1 MIRLIRKRLPKK
13 AVLGSFVFMLI
24 QVITLLYLP
33 TLTANIVN
41 DGIAKGNLHAIVRI
55 GIIMLFFSL
64 ISMGAAAANAFFS
77 AQGSQKLGQR
87 LRSAV
92 FRKVITASH
101 AEREHFGTSSL
112 ITRTTND
119 IMQIQ
124 NVVLMFLRLMMMAP
138 LMLICASVLAY
149 AKSPT
154 LTLVFIIVLPA
165 LALLVG
171 IIVYFA
177 SPLFATMQKKLD
189 AVNRVFREGLTG
201 VRVIRAFRQ
210 DQFEQDRFDRVNRD
224 YTQNAVKVYSIT
236 ALMLPIATL
245 IMSSTNVL
253 ITYWGSHLI
262 AVQATAVG
270 NMMAFIAYATQILI
284 SFMWLAMVFVLVP
297 RAQASA
303 KRLNAVLDTTS
314 AITEPQHPTPINA
327 QPAALE
333 FDAVQFTYPGGG
345 APALDAVT
353 FSTHAGD
360 TVAVIG
366 STGSGKTSLV
376 NLIPRFYD
384 PSAGTIRVNGVPA
397 QAISLHEL
405 RSQVALV
412 PQKATLFSGT
422 IRSNMLWGKKDATD
436 EEIWHALTVA
446 QAADFVR
453 ALPDQLDA
461 PVDQEGANFSGG
473 QRQRLAIA
481 RALVKDASI
490 YVFDDSFS
498 ALDFRT
504 DARLRTALKNDPRMK
519 ERVVVIVGQRIAT
532 VADADPIIVLDHGK
546 MVGRGTHQQLLAT
559 NAVYQDI
566 VHSQLRKEEDHRAE
580 KSSR

>member
-1 MIRLIRKRLPKK
+1 MIKLIRNRLPQK

-41 DGIAKGNLHAIVRI
+41 DGIAKGNLHAIVHI

-92 FRKVITASH
+92 FQKVITSSH
-101 AEREHFGTSSL
+101 AEQGHFGTSSL

-171 IIVYFA
+171 IIVHFA
-177 SPLFATMQKKLD
+177 SPLFAAMQHKLD

-210 DQFEQDRFDRVNRD
+210 DRFEQDRFDTVNRD

-236 ALMLPIATL
+236 ALMLPLATL

-253 ITYWGSHLI
+253 ITYWGSRLI

-314 AITEPQHPTPINA
+314 TIVNPHHPTSIINK
-327 QPAALE
+327 AASLE
-333 FDAVQFTYPGGG
+333 FTAVEFTYPGGSV
-345 APALDAVT
+345 PALSGVT
-353 FSTHAGD
+353 FSAYAGD

-384 PSAGTIRVNGVPA
+384 PTAGTIQVNGVPI
-397 QAISLHEL
+397 QALSLHEL

-436 EEIWHALTVA
+436 EEIWHALTIA

-453 ALPDQLDA
+453 ALPAQLDA
-461 PVDQEGANFSGG
+461 TVDQEGANFSGG

-498 ALDFRT
+498 ALDFQT
-504 DARLRTALKNDPRMK
+504 DARLRTALKHDPRMK
-519 ERVVVIVGQRIAT
+519 NRVVVIIGQRIAT
-532 VADADPIIVLDHGK
+532 VADAAPIIVLDHGK
-546 MVGRGTHQQLLAT
+546 MVGRGTHQELLTT
-559 NAVYQDI
+559 NDIYQDI
-566 VHSQLRKEEDHRAE
+566 VHSQLRKEDDHHAK

>member
-165 LALLVG
+165 LALFVG

-177 SPLFATMQKKLD
+177 GPLFAAMQKKLD

-314 AITEPQHPTPINA
+314 AITEAQHPTPINA
-327 QPAALE
+327 KPAALE
-333 FDAVQFTYPGGG
+333 FDAVQFTYPGCG

-353 FSTHAGD
+353 FSAHAGD

-384 PSAGTIRVNGVPA
+384 PSAGTIRVNGVLV
-397 QAISLHEL
+397 QAISLH
-405 RSQVALV
+405 
-412 PQKATLFSGT
+412 
-422 IRSNMLWGKKDATD
+422 
-436 EEIWHALTVA
+436 
-446 QAADFVR
+446 
-453 ALPDQLDA
+453 
-461 PVDQEGANFSGG
+461 
-473 QRQRLAIA
+473 
-481 RALVKDASI
+481 
-490 YVFDDSFS
+490 
-498 ALDFRT
+498 
-504 DARLRTALKNDPRMK
+504 
-519 ERVVVIVGQRIAT
+519 
-532 VADADPIIVLDHGK
+532 
-546 MVGRGTHQQLLAT
+546 
-559 NAVYQDI
+559 
-566 VHSQLRKEEDHRAE
+566 
-580 KSSR
+580 

>member
-1 MIRLIRKRLPKK
+1 MIKLIRDRLPKR
-13 AVLGSFVFMLI
+13 AVVGSFVFMLI

-41 DGIAKGNLHAIVRI
+41 DGIAKGNLHAIVHI
-55 GIIMLFFSL
+55 GMVMLFFSL

-77 AQGSQKLGQR
+77 ARGSQKLGQR

-92 FRKVITASH
+92 FRKVINYSH
-101 AEREHFGTSSL
+101 AERDHFGTSSL

-124 NVVLMFLRLMMMAP
+124 NVVLMFLRIMMMAP
-138 LMLICASVLAY
+138 LMLVCASVMAY
-149 AKSPT
+149 QKSPT
-154 LTLVFIIVLPA
+154 LTLVFVVVVP
-165 LALLVG
+165 ALLVLVG
-171 IIVYFA
+171 TIIHFA
-177 SPLFATMQKKLD
+177 GPLFGAMQKKLD

-210 DQFEQDRFDRVNRD
+210 DQFEQNRFDQVNRD
-224 YTQNAVKVYSIT
+224 YTHNAIKVYSIT
-236 ALMLPIATL
+236 ALMLPVATL
-245 IMSSTNVL
+245 IMSSTNIL

-262 AVQATAVG
+262 AFQTTTVG
-270 NMMAFIAYATQILI
+270 NMMAFITYAAQILM
-284 SFMWLAMVFVLVP
+284 SFMWLAMVFVMVP

-314 AITEPQHPTPINA
+314 TLNNPATPTPITA
-327 QPAALE
+327 QPAALVFE
-333 FDAVQFTYPGGG
+333 NVSFTYPDGG
-345 APALDAVT
+345 APALSEVT
-353 FSTHAGD
+353 FNVHAGD
-360 TVAVIG
+360 TVAIIG
-366 STGSGKTSLV
+366 GTGSGKTSLV

-384 PSAGTIRVNGVPA
+384 ATTGAIRINGVPA
-397 QAISLHEL
+397 QKISLHEL
-405 RSQVALV
+405 RRQVALV
-412 PQKATLFSGT
+412 PQKATLLSGT
-422 IRSNMLWGKKDATD
+422 IRSNMLWGNETATD

-446 QAADFVR
+446 QAAEFVR

-481 RALVKDASI
+481 RVLVKNASI

-504 DARLRTALKNDPRMK
+504 DARLRAALKADPKMQDS
-519 ERVVVIVGQRIAT
+519 VVVIVGQRIAT

-546 MVGRGTHQQLLAT
+546 MVGRGTHQELLAT

-566 VHSQLRKEEDHRAE
+566 VHSQLRKEDDHRAE
-580 KSSR
+580 EGSR

>member
-1 MIRLIRKRLPKK
+1 MIKLIRNRLPKK
-13 AVLGSFVFMLI
+13 AIVGSFIFMLI

-41 DGIAKGNLHAIVRI
+41 NGIARGNLHAIVRI

-64 ISMGAAAANAFFS
+64 ISVGAAAANAFFS

-92 FRKVITASH
+92 FRKVITSSR

-138 LMLICASVLAY
+138 LMLICASILAY

-154 LTLVFIIVLPA
+154 LTLIFIIVLPA

-177 SPLFATMQKKLD
+177 SPLFAAMQHKLD

-210 DQFEQDRFDRVNRD
+210 DQFEQERFDNANRD

-253 ITYWGSHLI
+253 ITYWGSRLI
-262 AVQATAVG
+262 AVQATMVG

-314 AITEPQHPTPINA
+314 SIVNPQHPTSIRDKVA
-327 QPAALE
+327 SLE
-333 FDAVQFTYPGGG
+333 FTAVQFTYPGGS
-345 APALDAVT
+345 APALSGIT
-353 FSTHAGD
+353 FSAYAGD

-376 NLIPRFYD
+376 NLIPRFYA
-384 PSAGTIRVNGVPA
+384 PTAGAIRVNGVPV

-405 RSQVALV
+405 RNQVALV

-422 IRSNMLWGKKDATD
+422 IRSNMLWGNKDATD
-436 EEIWHALTVA
+436 EEIWHALTIA

-453 ALPDQLDA
+453 SLPDQLDA
-461 PVDQEGANFSGG
+461 TVDQEGANFSGG

-498 ALDFRT
+498 ALDFQT
-504 DARLRTALKNDPRMK
+504 DARLRAALKHDPRMK
-519 ERVVVIVGQRIAT
+519 NRVVVIVGQRIAT
-532 VADADPIIVLDHGK
+532 VADAAPIIVLDHGK
-546 MVGRGTHQQLLAT
+546 MIGRGTHQELLAT
-559 NAVYQDI
+559 NTVYQDI
-566 VHSQLRKEEDHRAE
+566 VYSQLRKEDDHRDE
-580 KSSR
+580 KCSQ